1 MIRLRGHDLMLRK
14 IELDASEGLQ
24 QDQDTTRLLL
34 DLIGQTAPRMKP
46 ISETAEQIRA
56 ADVLLRGRIESQRLA
71 TGIGIKREAGGEK
84 SAMPTSFSGMAIM
97 SSHPRNQT
105 SPS

>member
-1 MIRLRGHDLMLRK
+1 MLRK
-14 IELDASEGLQ
+14 IELDSREGQQ
-24 QDQDTTRLLL
+24 QDQDATRLLL

-46 ISETAEQIRA
+46 ISETAEQLRA

-84 SAMPTSFSGMAIM
+84 RLSAMLERI
-97 SSHPRNQT
+97 
-105 SPS
+105 